1 MTAPVPP
8 VDAGFDAVVAQLLAA
23 DPDVLYR
30 RAAAVDAVVAELET
44 ARDGLRRETHRVQ
57 EVMLGATADGF
68 VAESAAKAAAME
80 RSLDAVRSWSPAL
93 RRAADELARARS
105 AAQSLREQRAAWAGH
120 PQAAEVEETFAAAA
134 RAELARV
141 ETVLGAAGGTQQ
153 PIAAVPGSVPAGGTT
168 ATPTSATARPQ
179 PTVVTAMQ
187 QTSPAPTAGIPG
199 LTAPGPEAAG
209 VRAASVQ
216 ATPTPATVG
225 AVPEGTPA
233 APGEVAFA
241 PAAFALGG
249 QALGAPA
256 AAPAAAVP
264 SGTLQ
269 SAPVLAARAPT
280 VAPSGVL
287 GRPTETG
294 RAVTPATVTVPDGTR
309 TAPATQ
315 EPVAPVRS
323 LGAVVPGSS
332 AQSDAAMPGGVV
344 GMATGGVLGRGG
356 TEGRTPA
363 GTAPSPAVERTDAT
377 RRGSER
383 ATGAET
389 VDAVAVPQL
398 EAPRTAG
405 VSASSTTPERVRPD
419 LGPVPSAPAPSSSLP
434 ASSGGAATRMPT
446 LPVTGDTAAIAT
458 LPVTTPTPDP
468 RSGGRLPL
476 GPAGA
481 DVGTPGAGPTGAP
494 FMPMGAGMAGGMN
507 QNDDRTRETSLT
519 ADPSNWR
526 DDGVPGVL
534 GRT

>member
-8 VDAGFDAVVAQLLAA
+8 ADAGFDAVVAQLLAA

-30 RAAAVDAVVAELET
+30 RAAAIDAVVAELET

-141 ETVLGAAGGTQQ
+141 ETVLGAVGGAQQ

-168 ATPTSATARPQ
+168 ATPTSATAPPQ

-216 ATPTPATVG
+216 ATPAPATVG

-269 SAPVLAARAPT
+269 SAPVLAARAPA

-363 GTAPSPAVERTDAT
+363 GTAPSPAGERTDAT

-405 VSASSTTPERVRPD
+405 VSVPSTTPERVRPD

-434 ASSGGAATRMPT
+434 ASSGGAATRMST

-468 RSGGRLPL
+468 RVGGRLPL